1 MRSHPTALIDP
12 NTNIDKSVII
22 GPYSVIGP
30 GVSIGAG
37 TIIGP
42 HVTIEQNV
50 IIGSNVS
57 IHTGAILGADPQD
70 RLYDGGQT
78 WLEIGDEAIIRE
90 YSVVARGSTEKT
102 VLGPKVLIMSHTH
115 VGHDCQIGTGAV
127 ISNNSTLLDHVKM
140 GEYSM
145 IGANTFVNR
154 NCRTGNLSFIC
165 GGSRVHVDIPPFIS
179 AGDEPLQITSIN
191 TVALDKFGFSEED
204 IRYIQQAYLLWNTKK
219 PDLKSVIEKLTAD
232 YPDNSTV
239 AEIVAFFN
247 STTRGI
253 I

>member
-1 MRSHPTALIDP
+1 MSFHPTALIDS
-12 NTNIDKSVII
+12 NAEIDESVII

-30 GVSIGAG
+30 GVSIAGG

-50 IIGSNVS
+50 TIGSNVS

-70 RLYDGGQT
+70 RFYDGRPT
-78 WLEIGDEAIIRE
+78 WLEVGDEAIIRE
-90 YSVVARGSTEKT
+90 YSVIARGSTDKT
-102 VLGPKVLIMSHTH
+102 IIGSKVLIMSHTH
-115 VGHDCQIGTGAV
+115 IGHDCHIGTGAV
-127 ISNNSTLLDHVKM
+127 ISNNSTLLDHVIM

-165 GGSRVHVDIPPFIS
+165 GGSRVHIDIPPYIS

-191 TVALDKFGFSEED
+191 TVALEKFGFSEED
-204 IRYIQQAYLLWNTKK
+204 IDSIKQAYILWNSKK
-219 PDLKSVIEKLTAD
+219 PDLENVIEKLSTD
-232 YPDNSTV
+232 YPDNATI
-239 AEIVAFFN
+239 AEIISFFG